1 MPSRRGSFFFQ
12 SRKERTKETAF
23 VLNFTALYLL
33 NQESDQNGPLPN
45 PVAGDGS
52 GFEKPRLPFCQLL
65 DFEAKGWGRSL
76 NDNMNE
82 KQAGKQKV

>member
-23 VLNFTALYLL
+23 VLSFTALYLRS
-33 NQESDQNGPLPN
+33 QESDQNGPLPN

-52 GFEKPRLPFCQLL
+52 RIRRAAACVLSASRL
-65 DFEAKGWGRSL
+65 RR
-76 NDNMNE
+76 
-82 KQAGKQKV
+82 